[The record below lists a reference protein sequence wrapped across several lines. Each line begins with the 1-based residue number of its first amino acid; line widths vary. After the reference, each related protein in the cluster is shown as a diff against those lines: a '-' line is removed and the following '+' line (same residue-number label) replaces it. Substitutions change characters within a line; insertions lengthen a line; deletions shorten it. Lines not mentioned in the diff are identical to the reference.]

1 MSNESAAN
9 DQGSSRKQRL
19 PVVAIDGPAGA
30 GKSTVTRLVAERL
43 GYTRVDTGALYRA
56 VAWLCE
62 RRGVDWD
69 DRAAV
74 AQVARELAAPGAL
87 EMSASGAVPRVVVFG
102 EDVSEPLRSQEMGVG
117 ASRVSQVPEVRLALL
132 EVQRSLGRDGGVVLE
147 GRDIGS
153 VVFPKAEAKFF
164 LTASTEI
171 RAQRRRQELAKK
183 GSAPALE
190 RVMEEVMERD
200 RRDTTRP
207 IAPLV
212 RAPDAVEVDSSH
224 LTIDEV
230 VEQIVRRVREIER
243 SRNDV

>member
-1 MSNESAAN
+1 MPNESAAN
-9 DQGSSRKQRL
+9 DRGHLRKRRL

-62 RRGVDWD
+62 RRGVDWND
-69 DRAAV
+69 AASV
-74 AQVARELAAPGAL
+74 AQVARDLAAPGAL
-87 EMSASGAVPRVVVFG
+87 EMTTRGALPRVLVFG
-102 EDVSEPLRSQEMGVG
+102 EDVSELLRNQEMGVG
-117 ASRVSQVPEVRLALL
+117 ASRVSQVPEVREALL
-132 EVQRSLGRDGGVVLE
+132 AIQRSLGRDGGVVLE

-153 VVFPKAEAKFF
+153 VVFPKAEAKFY

-171 RAQRRRQELAKK
+171 RAQRRREELAEK
-183 GSAPALE
+183 GPAPALE
-190 RVMEEVMERD
+190 QVMEEVIERD

-212 RAPDAVEVDSSH
+212 RAADAVEVDSSH
-224 LTIDEV
+224 LSIYEV
-230 VEQIVRRVREIER
+230 VERIVGRVREIER
-243 SRNDV
+243 TIYDV